1 VKFIYLHKVI
11 VIVLTV
17 PRLPRLV
24 QSKSKSLCPHPM
36 RKPPLR
42 QASKTILSVEAVDK
56 YFTTELRSTVVWVA
70 SAAYL
75 IQNPLRRLRLY
86 T

>member
-1 VKFIYLHKVI
+1 VKII
-11 VIVLTV
+11 RIVLTV
-17 PRLPRLV
+17 PRIV
-24 QSKSKSLCPHPM
+24 QSKSKSLYPHPM

-42 QASKTILSVEAVDK
+42 QASGIRVDAVDK

-75 IQNPLRRLRLY
+75 IKNPRRHPRRHPRTLR
-86 T
+86 